1 MKSVSNTYNEVEE
14 SVITD
19 NGTDN
24 ISELIVFNDDY
35 NTFDWVIAALVE
47 ICEMAEMQAEQC
59 SLIIHYKGKC
69 AVLEGDY
76 KSLKPK
82 CNAITDRGIQASI
95 EQLTAK

>member
-1 MKSVSNTYNEVEE
+1 MSTK
-14 SVITD
+14 
-19 NGTDN
+19 
-24 ISELIVFNDDY
+24 ELLKENVDALTKNSPSYSLVLWNDDI

>member
-1 MKSVSNTYNEVEE
+1 MSTK
-14 SVITD
+14 
-19 NGTDN
+19 
-24 ISELIVFNDDY
+24 ELLKENVDALTKNSPSYSLVLWNDDI

-59 SLIIHYKGKC
+59 SLILHYKGKC

>member
-1 MKSVSNTYNEVEE
+1 MPTKDLIQENVEFFTE
-14 SVITD
+14 NSPSYSLV
-19 NGTDN
+19 
-24 ISELIVFNDDY
+24 LWNDDV
-35 NTFDWVIAALVE
+35 NTFDWVIASLIE
-47 ICEMAEMQAEQC
+47 ICDMAEMQAEQC

-82 CNAITDRGIQASI
+82 CIAITDRGIQASI